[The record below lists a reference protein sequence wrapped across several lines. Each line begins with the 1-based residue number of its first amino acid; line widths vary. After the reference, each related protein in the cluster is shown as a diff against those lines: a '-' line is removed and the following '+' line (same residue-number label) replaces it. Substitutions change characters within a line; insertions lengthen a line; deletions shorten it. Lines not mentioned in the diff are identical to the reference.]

1 MRFPT
6 PLLYGSALLVLVLG
20 LSGCSNSPT
29 DQSAGEQTE
38 ILWDTWGVPHIF
50 ATNNSNLFY
59 ALGWAQAR
67 SHGNLILRLYGQA
80 RGRGAEY
87 WGEAYLARDRWVR
100 MMGIPKRAED
110 WYEAQD
116 IQWKQYLDAFAQGI
130 NDYARKHLDQI
141 SDEVEPVL
149 PVNGRDVLA
158 HSQRVILF
166 SFVTSP
172 GLLQRVNQQWNPGQS
187 ARFTRETGGS
197 NGWAIGPS
205 RSASGNALLLG
216 NPHLPWSDLYLFYE
230 THLVAPGVNAYGTAL
245 VGIPIL
251 GIAFND
257 YLGWTHTVNTHD
269 GDDLYELTLAEG
281 GYVWDGGVREF
292 ETSQEILKVRE
303 KDGTLREEKL
313 VLRQSIHGPVIAEK
327 NGKAL
332 ALRIVGLEQSGMLA
346 QWWDMV
352 QARNLEQFEAV
363 LRNLQIPM
371 FTVLYADRDGHILHL
386 FGGLTPVRPAGDW
399 DWSGIVPGD
408 TSETLWTE
416 THGYDELPKVIDP
429 SSGWLQNANDPPWT
443 TTFPVELDANQFPR
457 YMAPRRM
464 RLRAQ
469 RSARM
474 LMEDE
479 SITFEEL
486 IQYKH
491 STRMELADRLLDD
504 LLAAAQKSSRD
515 RVRRAAQVLGSWDRN
530 ADADSQ
536 GAVLFEAF
544 VQEWNRSHSGSA
556 IFARNWSEDSPLET
570 PDGLADPVAALE
582 ALETAARRVETDY
595 GALDVEW
602 GKIHRLRM
610 GDLDFPANGGPDS
623 LGIFRA
629 LSFRELGQGLKQAA
643 SGDSFVMAVEFSN
656 PVRAQALLS
665 YGNASQPDSPFRGD
679 QLELFSRKELRPV
692 WRTREEIEANLAFK
706 EELTPLVEN
715 RE

>member
-6 PLLYGSALLVLVLG
+6 PLLYTSALLVLILG

-29 DQSAGEQTE
+29 DQATEEHTE
-38 ILWDTWGVPHIF
+38 ILWDQWGVPHIF
-50 ATNNSNLFY
+50 APDNGSLFY
-59 ALGWAQAR
+59 ALGWAQAK

-87 WGEAYLARDRWVR
+87 WGERYLARDRWVR
-100 MMGIPKRAED
+100 MMGIPKRARD
-110 WYEAQD
+110 WHEAQD
-116 IQWKQYLDAFAQGI
+116 TQWKQYLDAFAQGI
-130 NDYARKHLDQI
+130 NEYAQEHPDQI
-141 SDEVEPVL
+141 SDEVKPVL
-149 PVNGRDVLA
+149 PLNGRDVLA

-172 GLLQRVNQQWNPGQS
+172 GLLQRVDQLWNPGPS
-187 ARFTRETGGS
+187 TRFSRETGGS

-230 THLVAPGVNAYGTAL
+230 THLVAPGINAYGTSL

-257 YLGWTHTVNTHD
+257 YLGWTHTVNAHD

-281 GYVWDGGVREF
+281 GYRWNGGVREF
-292 ETSQEILKVRE
+292 ETSQEILKVKDR
-303 KDGTLREEKL
+303 DGTLREEKL
-313 VLRQSIHGPVIAEK
+313 TLRQSIHGPVIAEK

-346 QWWDMV
+346 QWWDMMR
-352 QARNLEQFEAV
+352 ARSLAEFEEV
-363 LRNLQIPM
+363 LRRLQIPM
-371 FTVLYADRDGHILHL
+371 FTVMYADRDGRIMHL
-386 FGGLTPVRPAGDW
+386 FGGITPVRPPGDW

-416 THGYDELPKVIDP
+416 THGYDELPKVVDP
-429 SSGWLQNANDPPWT
+429 ASGWLQNANDPPWT
-443 TTFPVELDANQFPR
+443 TTFPAALDANQFPN

-479 SITFEEL
+479 NISFEEL
-486 IQYKH
+486 IRYKH

-504 LLAAAQKSSRD
+504 LLQAAQKSSSD
-515 RVRRAAQVLGSWDRN
+515 QVRQAAQILSSWDRK
-530 ADADSQ
+530 ADAESR

-544 VQEWNRSHSGSA
+544 VQDLNRSRFRSN
-556 IFARNWSEDSPLET
+556 IFVRSWSEDSPLET
-570 PDGLADPVAALE
+570 PNGLADPEAALK

-602 GKIHRLRM
+602 GEIHRLRM
-610 GDLDFPANGGPDS
+610 GNLDFPANGGPES

-629 LSFRELGQGLKQAA
+629 LSFRELGQGLKQAS

-665 YGNASQPDSPFRGD
+665 YGNASQPDSPFFGD

-692 WRTREEIEANLAFK
+692 WITREEIETNLAFK
-706 EELTPLVEN
+706 EELAL
-715 RE
+715 RAK

>member
-6 PLLYGSALLVLVLG
+6 PLLYTSALLVLILG

-29 DQSAGEQTE
+29 DQATEEHTE
-38 ILWDTWGVPHIF
+38 ILWDQWGVSHIF
-50 ATNNSNLFY
+50 APDNGSLFY
-59 ALGWAQAR
+59 ALGWAQAK

-87 WGEAYLARDRWVR
+87 WGERYLARDRWVR
-100 MMGIPKRAED
+100 MMGIPKRARD
-110 WYEAQD
+110 WHEAQD
-116 IQWKQYLDAFAQGI
+116 TQWKQYLDAFAQGI
-130 NDYARKHLDQI
+130 NEYAQEHPDQI
-141 SDEVEPVL
+141 SDEVKPVL
-149 PVNGRDVLA
+149 PLNGRDVLA

-172 GLLQRVNQQWNPGQS
+172 GLLQRVDQLWNPGPS
-187 ARFTRETGGS
+187 TRFSRETGGS

-230 THLVAPGVNAYGTAL
+230 THLVAPGINAYGTSL

-257 YLGWTHTVNTHD
+257 YLGWTHTVNAHD

-281 GYVWDGGVREF
+281 GYRWNGGVREF
-292 ETSQEILKVRE
+292 ETSQEILKVKDR
-303 KDGTLREEKL
+303 DGTLREEKL
-313 VLRQSIHGPVIAEK
+313 TLRQSIHGPVIAEK

-346 QWWDMV
+346 QWWDMIR
-352 QARNLEQFEAV
+352 ARSLAEFEEV
-363 LRNLQIPM
+363 LRRLQIPM
-371 FTVLYADRDGHILHL
+371 FTVMYADRDGRIMHL
-386 FGGLTPVRPAGDW
+386 FGGITPVRPPGDW

-416 THGYDELPKVIDP
+416 THGYDELPKVVDP
-429 SSGWLQNANDPPWT
+429 ASGWLQNANDPPWT
-443 TTFPVELDANQFPR
+443 TTFPAALDANQFPN

-479 SITFEEL
+479 NISFEEL
-486 IQYKH
+486 IRYKH

-504 LLAAAQKSSRD
+504 LLQAAQKSSSD
-515 RVRRAAQVLGSWDRN
+515 QVRQAAQILSSWDRK
-530 ADADSQ
+530 ADAESR

-544 VQEWNRSHSGSA
+544 VQDLNRSRFRSN
-556 IFARNWSEDSPLET
+556 IFVRSWSEDSPLET
-570 PDGLADPVAALE
+570 PNGLADPEAALK

-602 GKIHRLRM
+602 GEIHRLRM
-610 GDLDFPANGGPDS
+610 GNLDFPANGGPES

-629 LSFRELGQGLKQAA
+629 LSFRELGQGLKQAS

-665 YGNASQPDSPFRGD
+665 YGNASQPDSPFFGD

-692 WRTREEIEANLAFK
+692 WITREEIETNLAFK
-706 EELTPLVEN
+706 EELAL
-715 RE
+715 RAK

>member
-6 PLLYGSALLVLVLG
+6 PLLYGSALLVLILG

-29 DQSAGEQTE
+29 DQATEEHTE
-38 ILWDTWGVPHIF
+38 ILWDQWGVPHIF
-50 ATNNSNLFY
+50 APDNRSLFY
-59 ALGWAQAR
+59 ALGWAQAK

-87 WGEAYLARDRWVR
+87 WGERYLARDRWVR
-100 MMGIPKRAED
+100 MMGIPKRARD
-110 WYEAQD
+110 WHEAQD
-116 IQWKQYLDAFAQGI
+116 TQWKQYLDAFAQGI
-130 NDYARKHLDQI
+130 NEYAQEHPDQI
-141 SDEVEPVL
+141 SDEVKPVL
-149 PVNGRDVLA
+149 PLNGRDVLA

-172 GLLQRVNQQWNPGQS
+172 GLLQRVDQLWNPGQS
-187 ARFTRETGGS
+187 TRFSRETGGS

-230 THLVAPGVNAYGTAL
+230 THLVAPGINAYGTSL

-257 YLGWTHTVNTHD
+257 YLGWTHTVNAHD

-281 GYVWDGGVREF
+281 GYRWNGGVREF
-292 ETSQEILKVRE
+292 ETSQEILKVKDR
-303 KDGTLREEKL
+303 DGTLREEKL
-313 VLRQSIHGPVIAEK
+313 TLRQSIHGPVIAEN

-346 QWWDMV
+346 QWWDMMR
-352 QARNLEQFEAV
+352 ARSLAEFEEV
-363 LRNLQIPM
+363 LKRLQLPM
-371 FTVLYADRDGHILHL
+371 FTVLYADRDGHIMHL
-386 FGGLTPVRPAGDW
+386 FGGITPVRPPGDW
-399 DWSGIVPGD
+399 DWAGIVPGD

-416 THGYDELPKVIDP
+416 AHGYDDLPKVIDP
-429 SSGWLQNANDPPWT
+429 ASGWLQNANDPPWT
-443 TTFPVELDANQFPR
+443 TTFPAALDANQFPN

-479 SITFEEL
+479 NISFEEL
-486 IQYKH
+486 IRYKH

-504 LLAAAQKSSRD
+504 LLQAAQQSSSD
-515 RVRRAAQVLGSWDRN
+515 QVRRAAQVLSSWDRK
-530 ADADSQ
+530 ADAESR

-544 VQEWNRSHSGSA
+544 VQDLNRSRFRSN
-556 IFARNWSEDSPLET
+556 IFVRSWSEDSPLET
-570 PDGLADPVAALE
+570 PNGLADPEAALKS
-582 ALETAARRVETDY
+582 LETAARRVETDY

-610 GDLDFPANGGPDS
+610 GNLDFPANGGPES

-629 LSFRELGQGLKQAA
+629 LSFRELGQGLKQAS
-643 SGDSFVMAVEFSN
+643 SGDSFVMALEFSN

-665 YGNASQPDSPFRGD
+665 YGNASQPDSPFFGD

-692 WRTREEIEANLAFK
+692 WITREEIETNLAFK
-706 EELTPLVEN
+706 EELAL
-715 RE
+715 RAK

>member
-6 PLLYGSALLVLVLG
+6 PLLYTSALLVLILG

-29 DQSAGEQTE
+29 DQATEEHTE
-38 ILWDTWGVPHIF
+38 ILWDQWGVPHIF
-50 ATNNSNLFY
+50 APDNGSLFY
-59 ALGWAQAR
+59 ALGWAQAK

-87 WGEAYLARDRWVR
+87 WGERYLARDRWVR
-100 MMGIPKRAED
+100 MMGIPKRARD
-110 WYEAQD
+110 WHEAQD
-116 IQWKQYLDAFAQGI
+116 TQWKQYLDAFAQGI
-130 NDYARKHLDQI
+130 NEYAQEHPDQI
-141 SDEVEPVL
+141 SDEVKPVL
-149 PVNGRDVLA
+149 PLNGRDVLA

-172 GLLQRVNQQWNPGQS
+172 GLLQRVDQLWNPGPS
-187 ARFTRETGGS
+187 TRFSRETGGS

-230 THLVAPGVNAYGTAL
+230 THLVAPGINAYGTSL

-257 YLGWTHTVNTHD
+257 YLGWTHTVNAHD

-281 GYVWDGGVREF
+281 GYRWNGGVREF
-292 ETSQEILKVRE
+292 ETSQEILKVKDR
-303 KDGTLREEKL
+303 DGTLREEKL
-313 VLRQSIHGPVIAEK
+313 TLRQSIHGPVIAEK

-346 QWWDMV
+346 QWWDMMR
-352 QARNLEQFEAV
+352 ARSLAEFEEV
-363 LRNLQIPM
+363 LRRLQIPM
-371 FTVLYADRDGHILHL
+371 FTVMYADRDGRIMHL
-386 FGGLTPVRPAGDW
+386 FGGITPVRPPGDW
-399 DWSGIVPGD
+399 GWSGIVPGD

-416 THGYDELPKVIDP
+416 THGYDELPKVVDP
-429 SSGWLQNANDPPWT
+429 ASGWLQNANDPPWT
-443 TTFPVELDANQFPR
+443 TTFPAALDANQFPN

-479 SITFEEL
+479 NISFEEL
-486 IQYKH
+486 IRYKH

-504 LLAAAQKSSRD
+504 LLQAAQKSSSD
-515 RVRRAAQVLGSWDRN
+515 QVRQAAQILSSWDRK
-530 ADADSQ
+530 ADAESR

-544 VQEWNRSHSGSA
+544 VQDLNRSRFRSN
-556 IFARNWSEDSPLET
+556 IFVRSWSEDSPLET
-570 PDGLADPVAALE
+570 PNGLADPEAALK

-602 GKIHRLRM
+602 GEIHRLRM
-610 GDLDFPANGGPDS
+610 GNLDFPANGGPES

-629 LSFRELGQGLKQAA
+629 LSFRELGQGLKQAS

-665 YGNASQPDSPFRGD
+665 YGNASQPDSPFFGD

-692 WRTREEIEANLAFK
+692 WITREEIETNLAFK
-706 EELTPLVEN
+706 EELAL
-715 RE
+715 RAK

>member
-6 PLLYGSALLVLVLG
+6 PLLYGSALLVLILG

-29 DQSAGEQTE
+29 DQATEEHTE
-38 ILWDTWGVPHIF
+38 ILWDQWGVPHIF
-50 ATNNSNLFY
+50 APDNRSLFY
-59 ALGWAQAR
+59 ALGWAQAK

-87 WGEAYLARDRWVR
+87 WGERYLARDRWVR
-100 MMGIPKRAED
+100 MMGIPKRARD
-110 WYEAQD
+110 WHEAQD
-116 IQWKQYLDAFAQGI
+116 TQWKQYLDAFAQGI
-130 NDYARKHLDQI
+130 NEYAQEHPDQI
-141 SDEVEPVL
+141 SDEVKPVL
-149 PVNGRDVLA
+149 PLNGRDVLA

-172 GLLQRVNQQWNPGQS
+172 GLLQRVDQLWNPGQS
-187 ARFTRETGGS
+187 TRFSRETGGS

-230 THLVAPGVNAYGTAL
+230 THLVAPGINAYGTSL

-257 YLGWTHTVNTHD
+257 YLGWTHTVNAHD

-281 GYVWDGGVREF
+281 GYRWNGGVREF
-292 ETSQEILKVRE
+292 ETSQEILKVKDR
-303 KDGTLREEKL
+303 DGTLREEKL
-313 VLRQSIHGPVIAEK
+313 TLKQSIHGPVIAEK

-346 QWWDMV
+346 QWWDMMR
-352 QARNLEQFEAV
+352 ARSLAEFEEV
-363 LRNLQIPM
+363 LRRLQIPM
-371 FTVLYADRDGHILHL
+371 FTVMYADRDGRIMHL
-386 FGGLTPVRPAGDW
+386 FGGITPVRPPGDW

-416 THGYDELPKVIDP
+416 THGYDELPKVVDP
-429 SSGWLQNANDPPWT
+429 ASGWLQNANDPPWT
-443 TTFPVELDANQFPR
+443 TTFPAALDANQFPN

-479 SITFEEL
+479 NISFEEL
-486 IQYKH
+486 IRYKH

-504 LLAAAQKSSRD
+504 LLQAAQQSSSD
-515 RVRRAAQVLGSWDRN
+515 QVRRAAQFLSSWDRK
-530 ADADSQ
+530 ADAESR

-544 VQEWNRSHSGSA
+544 VQDLNRSRFRSN
-556 IFARNWSEDSPLET
+556 IFVRSWSEDSPLET
-570 PDGLADPVAALE
+570 PNGLADPEAALK

-610 GDLDFPANGGPDS
+610 GNLDFPANGGPES

-629 LSFRELGQGLKQAA
+629 LSFRELGQGLKQAS

-665 YGNASQPDSPFRGD
+665 YGNASQPDSPFFGD

-692 WRTREEIEANLAFK
+692 WITREEIETNLAFK
-706 EELTPLVEN
+706 EELAL
-715 RE
+715 RAK

>member
-6 PLLYGSALLVLVLG
+6 PLLYTSALLVLILG

-29 DQSAGEQTE
+29 DQATEEHTE
-38 ILWDTWGVPHIF
+38 ILWDQWGVPHIF
-50 ATNNSNLFY
+50 APDNGSLFY
-59 ALGWAQAR
+59 ALGWAQAK

-87 WGEAYLARDRWVR
+87 WGERYLARDRWVR
-100 MMGIPKRAED
+100 MMGIPKRARD
-110 WYEAQD
+110 WHEAQD
-116 IQWKQYLDAFAQGI
+116 TQWKQYLDAFAQGI
-130 NDYARKHLDQI
+130 NEYAQEHPDQI
-141 SDEVEPVL
+141 SDEVKPVL
-149 PVNGRDVLA
+149 PLNGRDVLA

-172 GLLQRVNQQWNPGQS
+172 GLLQRVDQLWNPGPS
-187 ARFTRETGGS
+187 TRFSRETGGS

-230 THLVAPGVNAYGTAL
+230 THLVAPGINAYGTSL

-257 YLGWTHTVNTHD
+257 YLGWTHTVNAHD

-281 GYVWDGGVREF
+281 GYRWNGGVREF
-292 ETSQEILKVRE
+292 ETSQEILKVKDR
-303 KDGTLREEKL
+303 DGTLREEKL
-313 VLRQSIHGPVIAEK
+313 TLRQSIHGPVIAEK

-346 QWWDMV
+346 QWWDMIR
-352 QARNLEQFEAV
+352 ARSLAEFEEV
-363 LRNLQIPM
+363 LRRLQIPM
-371 FTVLYADRDGHILHL
+371 FTVMYADRDGRIMHL
-386 FGGLTPVRPAGDW
+386 FGGITPVRPPGDW

-416 THGYDELPKVIDP
+416 THGYDELPKVVDP
-429 SSGWLQNANDPPWT
+429 ASGWLQNANDPPWT
-443 TTFPVELDANQFPR
+443 TTFPAALDANQFPN

-479 SITFEEL
+479 NISFEEL
-486 IQYKH
+486 IRYKH

-504 LLAAAQKSSRD
+504 LLQAAQKSSSD
-515 RVRRAAQVLGSWDRN
+515 QVRQAAQILSSWDRK
-530 ADADSQ
+530 ADAESR

-544 VQEWNRSHSGSA
+544 VQDLNRSRFRSN
-556 IFARNWSEDSPLET
+556 IFVRSWSEDSPLET
-570 PDGLADPVAALE
+570 PNGLADPEAALK

-602 GKIHRLRM
+602 GEIHRLRM
-610 GDLDFPANGGPDS
+610 GNLDFPANGGPES

-629 LSFRELGQGLKQAA
+629 LSFRELGQGLKQAS

-665 YGNASQPDSPFRGD
+665 YGNASQPDSPFFGD

-692 WRTREEIEANLAFK
+692 WITREEIETNLAFK
-706 EELTPLVEN
+706 EELAL
-715 RE
+715 RAK

>member
-1 MRFPT
+1 M
-6 PLLYGSALLVLVLG
+6 G
-20 LSGCSNSPT
+20 
-29 DQSAGEQTE
+29 QTE
-38 ILWDTWGVPHIF
+38 ILWDTWGIPHIF
-50 ATNNSNLFY
+50 ASENVGLFY
-59 ALGWAQAR
+59 ALGWAQAK
-67 SHGNLILRLYGQA
+67 SHGNLVLRLYGQA

-87 WGEAYLARDRWVR
+87 WGEGYLSGDRWVR
-100 MMGIPKRAED
+100 MMGIPKRARD

-116 IQWKQYLDAFAQGI
+116 AQWKQSLDAFAQGI
-130 NDYARKHLDQI
+130 NTYAQEHPDQI
-141 SDEVEPVL
+141 SDEVKPVL
-149 PVNGRDVLA
+149 PVDGKDVLA

-172 GLLQRVNQQWNPGQS
+172 GLLQMVNQQWDPGQS
-187 ARFTRETGGS
+187 ALLPRENGGS

-205 RSASGNALLLG
+205 RSASGHALLLG

-230 THLVAPGVNAYGTAL
+230 THLVAPRINAYGAAL

-257 YLGWTHTVNTHD
+257 YLGWTHTVNAHD
-269 GDDLYELTLAEG
+269 GEDLYELTLAEG

-303 KDGTLREEKL
+303 QDGTLREEKL
-313 VLRQSIHGPVIAEK
+313 VLRRSIHGPVIAEK
-327 NGKAL
+327 NGRAL
-332 ALRIVGLEQSGMLA
+332 ALRLVGLEQSGMLA

-352 QARNLEQFEAV
+352 QARNLEEFEAV
-363 LRNLQIPM
+363 LRNLQLPT
-371 FTVLYADRDGHILHL
+371 FTVMYADRDGHILHL
-386 FGGLTPVRPAGDW
+386 FGGITPVRPAGNW

-416 THGYDELPKVIDP
+416 THDYDQLPKVVDP
-429 SSGWLQNANDPPWT
+429 ASGWLQNANDPPWT
-443 TTFPVELDANQFPR
+443 TTFPAELDANQFPR

-474 LMEDE
+474 LMEDA

-504 LLAAAQKSSRD
+504 LLPAARKSTRD

-530 ADADSQ
+530 ADAKSQ

-544 VQEWNRSHSGSA
+544 VQEWNRSHSGSE
-556 IFARNWSEDSPLET
+556 IFARSWSEDFPLET
-570 PDGLADPVAALE
+570 PDGLADPAAALE

-629 LSFRELGQGLKQAA
+629 LNFRELGQGLKQAS
-643 SGDSFVMAVEFSN
+643 SGDSFVMAVEFSD

-679 QLELFSRKELRPV
+679 QLQLFSRKELRPV
-692 WRTREEIEANLAFK
+692 WRTREEIEDNLAF
-706 EELTPLVEN
+706 
-715 RE
+715 REAF

>member
-6 PLLYGSALLVLVLG
+6 PLLYGSALLVLILG

-29 DQSAGEQTE
+29 DQATEEHTE
-38 ILWDTWGVPHIF
+38 ILWDQWGVPHIF
-50 ATNNSNLFY
+50 APDNRSLFY
-59 ALGWAQAR
+59 ALGWAQAK

-87 WGEAYLARDRWVR
+87 WGERYLARDRWVR
-100 MMGIPKRAED
+100 MMGIPKRARD
-110 WYEAQD
+110 WHEAQD
-116 IQWKQYLDAFAQGI
+116 TQWKQYLDAFAQGI
-130 NDYARKHLDQI
+130 NEYAQEHPDQI
-141 SDEVEPVL
+141 SDEVKPVL
-149 PVNGRDVLA
+149 PLNGRDVLA
-158 HSQRVILF
+158 HSKRVILF

-172 GLLQRVNQQWNPGQS
+172 GLLQRVDQLWNPGQS
-187 ARFTRETGGS
+187 TRFSRETGGS

-230 THLVAPGVNAYGTAL
+230 THLVAPGINAYGTSL

-257 YLGWTHTVNTHD
+257 YLGWTHTVNAHD

-281 GYVWDGGVREF
+281 GYRWNGGVREF
-292 ETSQEILKVRE
+292 ETSQEILKVKDR
-303 KDGTLREEKL
+303 DGTLREEKL
-313 VLRQSIHGPVIAEK
+313 TLRQSIHGPVIAEK

-346 QWWDMV
+346 QWWDMMR
-352 QARNLEQFEAV
+352 ARSLAEFEEV
-363 LRNLQIPM
+363 LRRLQIPM
-371 FTVLYADRDGHILHL
+371 FTVMYADRDGRIMHL
-386 FGGLTPVRPAGDW
+386 FGGITPVRPPGDW

-416 THGYDELPKVIDP
+416 THGYDELPKVVDP
-429 SSGWLQNANDPPWT
+429 ASGWLQNANDPPWT
-443 TTFPVELDANQFPR
+443 TTFPAALDANQFPN

-479 SITFEEL
+479 NISFEEL
-486 IQYKH
+486 IRYKH

-504 LLAAAQKSSRD
+504 LLQAAQQSSSD
-515 RVRRAAQVLGSWDRN
+515 QVRRAAQVLSFWDRK
-530 ADADSQ
+530 ADAESR

-544 VQEWNRSHSGSA
+544 VQDLNRSRFRSN
-556 IFARNWSEDSPLET
+556 IFVRSWSEDSPLET
-570 PDGLADPVAALE
+570 PNGLADPEAALK

-610 GDLDFPANGGPDS
+610 GTLIFPPTEDR
-623 LGIFRA
+623 RA
-629 LSFRELGQGLKQAA
+629 WAFSEPSA
-643 SGDSFVMAVEFSN
+643 SASWA
-656 PVRAQALLS
+656 RA
-665 YGNASQPDSPFRGD
+665 
-679 QLELFSRKELRPV
+679 
-692 WRTREEIEANLAFK
+692 
-706 EELTPLVEN
+706 
-715 RE
+715 

>member
-1 MRFPT
+1 M
-6 PLLYGSALLVLVLG
+6 G
-20 LSGCSNSPT
+20 
-29 DQSAGEQTE
+29 QTE
-38 ILWDTWGVPHIF
+38 ILWDTWGIPHIF
-50 ATNNSNLFY
+50 ASENVGLFY
-59 ALGWAQAR
+59 ALGWAQAK
-67 SHGNLILRLYGQA
+67 SHGNLVLRLYGQA

-87 WGEAYLARDRWVR
+87 WGEGYLSGDRWVR
-100 MMGIPKRAED
+100 MMGIPKRARD

-116 IQWKQYLDAFAQGI
+116 AQWKQSLDAFAQGI
-130 NDYARKHLDQI
+130 NTYAQEHPDQI
-141 SDEVEPVL
+141 SDEVKPVL
-149 PVNGRDVLA
+149 PVDGKDVLA

-172 GLLQRVNQQWNPGQS
+172 GLLQMVNQQWDPGQS
-187 ARFTRETGGS
+187 ALLPRENGGS

-205 RSASGNALLLG
+205 RSASGHALLLG

-230 THLVAPGVNAYGTAL
+230 THLVAPRINAYGAAL

-257 YLGWTHTVNTHD
+257 YLGWTHTVNAHD
-269 GDDLYELTLAEG
+269 GEDLYELTLAEG

-303 KDGTLREEKL
+303 QDGTLREEKL
-313 VLRQSIHGPVIAEK
+313 VLRRSIHGPVIAEK
-327 NGKAL
+327 NGRAL
-332 ALRIVGLEQSGMLA
+332 ALRLVGLEQSGMLA

-352 QARNLEQFEAV
+352 QARNLEEFEAV
-363 LRNLQIPM
+363 LRNLQLPT
-371 FTVLYADRDGHILHL
+371 FTVMYADRDGHILHL
-386 FGGLTPVRPAGDW
+386 FGGITPVRPAGNW

-408 TSETLWTE
+408 TSETLWAE
-416 THGYDELPKVIDP
+416 THDYDQLPKVVDP
-429 SSGWLQNANDPPWT
+429 ASGWLQIANDPPWT
-443 TTFPVELDANQFPR
+443 TTFPAELDANQFPR

-474 LMEDE
+474 LMEDA

-504 LLAAAQKSSRD
+504 LLPAARKSTRD

-530 ADADSQ
+530 ADAKSQ

-544 VQEWNRSHSGSA
+544 VQEWNRSHSGSE
-556 IFARNWSEDSPLET
+556 IFARSWSEDFPLET
-570 PDGLADPVAALE
+570 PDGLADPAAALE

-629 LSFRELGQGLKQAA
+629 LNFRELGQGLKQAS
-643 SGDSFVMAVEFSN
+643 SGDSFVMAVEFSD

-679 QLELFSRKELRPV
+679 QLQLFSRKELRPV
-692 WRTREEIEANLAFK
+692 WRTREEIEDNLAF
-706 EELTPLVEN
+706 
-715 RE
+715 REAF

>member
-1 MRFPT
+1 MAMRFPT
-6 PLLYGSALLVLVLG
+6 ALLYGSALLVLILG

-29 DQSAGEQTE
+29 DQATGEQTE

-50 ATNNSNLFY
+50 ATENSSLFY

-87 WGEAYLARDRWVR
+87 WGERYLARDRWVR
-100 MMGIPKRAED
+100 MMGIPERSRD

-116 IQWKQYLDAFAQGI
+116 TQWKQYLDAFAQGI
-130 NDYARKHLDQI
+130 NAYAEEHPDQI

-187 ARFTRETGGS
+187 AHFPREAGGS

-230 THLVAPGVNAYGTAL
+230 THLVAPGVNAYGTTL

-257 YLGWTHTVNTHD
+257 YLGWTHTVNAHD

-281 GYVWDGGVREF
+281 GYRWNGGVRKF
-292 ETSQEILKVRE
+292 ETSQEILKIRE

-332 ALRIVGLEQSGMLA
+332 ALRLVGLEQSGMLA

-363 LRNLQIPM
+363 LRSLQIPM

-386 FGGLTPVRPAGDW
+386 FGGITPVRPAGDW

-408 TSETLWTE
+408 TSKTLWTE
-416 THGYDELPKVIDP
+416 THGYEELPKVIDP
-429 SSGWLQNANDPPWT
+429 ASGWLQNANDPPWT
-443 TTFPVELDANQFPR
+443 TTFPAALDANQFPR

-504 LLAAAQKSSRD
+504 LLPAAQKSSRD
-515 RVRRAAQVLGSWDRN
+515 RVRRAAQVLSSWDRN
-530 ADADSQ
+530 ADAKSQ

-544 VQEWNRSHSGSA
+544 VQEWNRSHSGSD
-556 IFARNWSEDSPLET
+556 IFARSWSEDSPLET
-570 PDGLADPVAALE
+570 PDGLADPAAAIE

-629 LSFRELGQGLKQAA
+629 LSFRDLGQGLRGAS

-679 QLELFSRKELRPV
+679 QLQLFSRKELRPV
-692 WRTREEIEANLAFK
+692 WRTREEIEANLAF
-706 EELTPLVEN
+706 
-715 RE
+715 REVF

>member
-1 MRFPT
+1 MRPPT
-6 PLLYGSALLVLVLG
+6 PLLYGSALLYLILG
-20 LSGCSNSPT
+20 LSGCGTSPM
-29 DQSAGEQTE
+29 DQGTGEQTE
-38 ILWDTWGVPHIF
+38 ILWDQWGVPHIF
-50 ATNNSNLFY
+50 APSNRNLFH

-87 WGEAYLARDRWVR
+87 WGEAYLPTDRWTR
-100 MMGIPKRAED
+100 TMGIPQRTQG
-110 WYEAQD
+110 WYESQSGE
-116 IQWKQYLDAFAQGI
+116 WKQYLDAFAQGI
-130 NDYARKHLDQI
+130 NDYAAEHPDQI
-141 SDEVEPVL
+141 SDEVKAVL

-158 HSQRVILF
+158 HGQRVMLL
-166 SFVTSP
+166 SFITSP
-172 GLLQRVNQQWNPGQS
+172 ALPRTINRRWNPGQS
-187 ARFTRETGGS
+187 AGLPETTPGS

-216 NPHLPWSDLYLFYE
+216 NPHLPWSNLYLFYE
-230 THLVAPGVNAYGTAL
+230 AHLKTQEMNSYGSTL
-245 VGIPIL
+245 VGIPVL
-251 GIAFND
+251 AIAFND
-257 YLGWTHTVNTHD
+257 YLGWTHTVNAHD

-281 GYVWDGGVREF
+281 GYRWDGRVREF

-346 QWWDMV
+346 QWWDMTR
-352 QARNLEQFEAV
+352 ARSLEEFEAV
-363 LRNLQIPM
+363 LRRLQLPM
-371 FTVLYADRDGHILHL
+371 FTVLYADRDGRIMHF
-386 FGGLTPVRPAGDW
+386 FGGITPLRPAGNW

-408 TSETLWTE
+408 TSETLWSDA
-416 THGYDELPKVIDP
+416 HSYDELPKVVDP
-429 SSGWLQNANDPPWT
+429 ASGWLQNANDPPWT
-443 TTFPVELDANQFPR
+443 TTFPAALDANQFPL

-474 LMEDE
+474 LMGDE

-486 IQYKH
+486 IRYKH

-504 LLAAAQKSSRD
+504 LLRAAQRGTSD
-515 RVRRAAQVLGSWDRN
+515 QVRRAAGVLSSWDRN

-544 VQEWNRSHSGSA
+544 VQELNRSRSRSDV
-556 IFARNWSEDSPLET
+556 FVRSWSEDAPLET
-570 PDGLADPVAALE
+570 PDGLADPAAALE
-582 ALETAARRVETDY
+582 ALETAAQRVESDY
-595 GALDVEW
+595 GALDVKW

-629 LSFRELGQGLKQAA
+629 LSFRDLGQGLKGAA

-665 YGNASQPDSPFRGD
+665 YGNASQPDSPFIGD
-679 QLELFSRKELRPV
+679 QLQLFSRKELRPV
-692 WRTREEIEANLAFK
+692 WRTREEIEANLAFR
-706 EELTPLVEN
+706 EELTL
-715 RE
+715 RTK